1 MITLKKLWEGL
12 ESFKNKTILFSFILL
27 LTAFFET
34 LGIGVIY
41 QVLRIITD
49 VGFIENNSYLNFIK
63 EYFYINNNQV
73 IVLVLIFLL
82 LIFIIKNTLIVMFVK
97 WQQNFLNLFDIH
109 ISDKLFTYYISQS
122 YEKYILNNSSLYV
135 RNLTIETSN
144 FKAALQVLMILISE
158 GVIVLSI
165 AGFLLFF
172 NLITSLIIFAIIL
185 LICSFYFVG
194 PVSNFL
200 KMISKKRMLFAN
212 KYTKYLI
219 QGLASFREI
228 KVYHSE
234 DQARFDHYSNK
245 KKVND
250 LSRHLVV
257 VNAIPRHL
265 FEVITFLLLG
275 SYISYFAL
283 NDKSLLEII
292 PTIGIYLVAA
302 YKIIPS
308 SVKILNSI
316 NTFKFLSASINYIH
330 QELKSA
336 KKIEN
341 NIKDKS
347 IIDTFKYLEFKNVS
361 FRYLNTKKYV
371 LKNISLK
378 FKRGEIIGL
387 RGESGSGK
395 STLINLMLGL
405 LDPTSGKIL
414 VNSKNLNFIKNSWLK
429 HVSYVPQNVIITDS
443 NIFKNVAFGKKNSE
457 INRSKLITL
466 LKKLNIFRDIK
477 SKGLN
482 KNLGER
488 GTFFSGGQVQR
499 IVFARA
505 LYKDPSVIFFD
516 EVTNGLD
523 EKNEKKIFKLLL
535 KLKNRKTL
543 FFSSHNQN
551 LLNICDYVLELKS
564 GKIIKRK
571 NNEKKNNK
579 ISK

>member
-1 MITLKKLWEGL
+1 MKTLKKVWEGL

-63 EYFYINNNQV
+63 EYFYINDNQV
-73 IVLVLIFLL
+73 IVIILISLL
-82 LIFIIKNTLIVMFVK
+82 LIFIIKNTLIVIFVK
-97 WQQNFLNLFDIH
+97 WQQNFLNNFDIH
-109 ISDKLFTYYISQS
+109 ISDRLFTYYISQP
-122 YEKYILNNSSLYV
+122 YEKYLLNNSSTYV
-135 RNLTIETSN
+135 RNLTAETSN
-144 FKAALQVLMILISE
+144 FKGALQLLMVLISE
-158 GVIVLSI
+158 GVIIISI
-165 AGFLLFF
+165 GGFLLFF
-172 NLITSLIIFAIIL
+172 NPIISLIIFAIIL

-194 PVSNFL
+194 PVNNFL
-200 KMISKKRMLFAN
+200 KKISEKRLLFAN
-212 KYTKYLI
+212 KYTKFLI

-228 KVYHSE
+228 RVYHSE
-234 DQARFDHYSNK
+234 DQARFDHYNNK

-250 LSRHLVV
+250 LYRHLVV

-283 NDKSLLEII
+283 NDKNLLEII

-347 IIDTFKYLEFKNVS
+347 IIDNFKYLEFKDVS

-371 LKNISLK
+371 FKNISLK

-387 RGESGSGK
+387 KGESGSGK

-429 HVSYVPQNVIITDS
+429 LVSYVPQNVFITDS

-457 INRSKLITL
+457 INRSKLLTL

-482 KNLGER
+482 RNLGER
-488 GTFFSGGQVQR
+488 GTLFSGGQVQR

-516 EVTNGLD
+516 EATNGLD
-523 EKNEKKIFKLLL
+523 EKNEKNIFKLLL
-535 KLKNRKTL
+535 KLKDKKTL
-543 FFSSHNQN
+543 FISSHNQN
-551 LLNICDYVLELKS
+551 LLNICDYILELKS
-564 GKIIKRK
+564 GKIIKRIK
-571 NNEKKNNK
+571 Q
-579 ISK
+579 

>member
-1 MITLKKLWEGL
+1 MKTLKKVWEGL

-49 VGFIENNSYLNFIK
+49 VGFIENNLYLNFIK

-73 IVLVLIFLL
+73 IVIVLIFLL
-82 LIFIIKNTLIVMFVK
+82 LIFLIKNTLIVMFVK
-97 WQQNFLNLFDIH
+97 WQQIFLNHFDIY
-109 ISDKLFTYYISQS
+109 ISDRLFKYYISQP
-122 YEKYILNNSSLYV
+122 YEKYLLNNSSTYV
-135 RNLTIETSN
+135 RNLTVETSN
-144 FKAALQVLMILISE
+144 FKGALQLLMVLISE
-158 GVIVLSI
+158 GVIIISI
-165 AGFLLFF
+165 GGFLLFF
-172 NLITSLIIFAIIL
+172 NPIISLIIFAIIL

-194 PVSNFL
+194 PVNNFL
-200 KMISKKRMLFAN
+200 KKISEKRLLFAN
-212 KYTKYLI
+212 KYTKFLI
-219 QGLASFREI
+219 QGLASFKEI
-228 KVYHSE
+228 RVYHSE
-234 DQARFDHYSNK
+234 DQARFDHYNNK

-250 LSRHLVV
+250 LYRHLVV

-308 SVKILNSI
+308 TVKILNSI

-371 LKNISLK
+371 FKNISLN

-387 RGESGSGK
+387 KGESGSGK

-429 HVSYVPQNVIITDS
+429 LLSYVPQNVFITDS
-443 NIFKNVAFGKKNSE
+443 NILKNVAFGKKKSE
-457 INRSKLITL
+457 INRSKILTL
-466 LKKLNIFRDIK
+466 LKELNIFRDIK

-482 KNLGER
+482 RNLGER

-499 IVFARA
+499 MVFARA

-516 EVTNGLD
+516 EATNGLD
-523 EKNEKKIFKLLL
+523 EKNEKNIFKLLL
-535 KLKNRKTL
+535 KLKNKKTL
-543 FFSSHNQN
+543 FISSHNQN

-564 GKIIKRK
+564 GKIIKRIK
-571 NNEKKNNK
+571 Q
-579 ISK
+579 